1 MHLRKT
7 LLAGLLLMAG
17 TASAQLQYPMFSDSN
32 LRTNLLEVDGIMDYQ
47 ATSIRRE
54 LSGKLV
60 WGGFIDSDIKDRSL
74 AKHGDVNR
82 IGGNLNS
89 EIRYTHGSGRLFKW
103 DSLTWMVKGGYT
115 AVGNLNYATDAFGLV
130 FYGNADY
137 LGGTADFSNTRLD
150 FARFQKVGFGIVGK
164 KYGSSLTL
172 NLVNV
177 QDYVDG
183 NVRKGELT
191 QNEDGSQVDL
201 LLEGDFRTTTGSKF
215 SKGAGIS
222 LDLDYRILVPWGKTK
237 TTFQIMAQNVGF
249 AYMFEGLD
257 TYSVDSSYTY
267 SGFDFATLT
276 SDSDPFGDD
285 FSILDSLNIEHSMK
299 KRVVALPG
307 YLQVARLVNPLSEK
321 KVQSFFGLRLYPT
334 FSSIPQLF
342 AGAYWKAAGI
352 FHVSGAL
359 TYGGFGNLRGGLFAS
374 LNFDRVHWMIG
385 TEDVLGSVSAA
396 GFGGS
401 VVTRLLWKLN

>member
-1 MHLRKT
+1 MQLKQI
-7 LLAGLLLMAG
+7 LLAGLLLIAG
-17 TASAQLQYPMFSDSN
+17 NASAQLLYPMFSDSN
-32 LRTNLLEVDGIMDYQ
+32 LRTNLLEVDGIADYQ
-47 ATSIRRE
+47 ATSIKRE

-60 WGGFIDSDIKDRSL
+60 WGGYIDNDVKDRSL
-74 AKHGDVNR
+74 KKHGDVNR

-89 EIRYTHGSGRLFKW
+89 EVRYIHGGGHLFKW

-115 AVGNLNYATDAFGLV
+115 AVGNLNYATDAFELI
-130 FYGNADY
+130 FYGNGNY
-137 LGGTADFSNTRLD
+137 IGGTADFSNTRLD
-150 FARFQKVGFGIVGK
+150 FARFQKIGFGVVGK

-172 NLVNV
+172 NFVNV
-177 QDYVDG
+177 QDYADG
-183 NVRKGELT
+183 YVRKGELT
-191 QNEDGSQVDL
+191 QNDDGSQVDL
-201 LLEGDFRTTTGSKF
+201 LLEGDFRTTTGSQF
-215 SKGAGIS
+215 SKGMGVS

-237 TTFQIMAQNVGF
+237 TTFQVMAQNVGF
-249 AYMFEGLD
+249 AYMFAGLD
-257 TYSVDSSYTY
+257 MYSVDSSYSY
-267 SGFDFATLT
+267 SGFDFDMLT
-276 SDSDPFGDD
+276 DGSDPFGDD
-285 FSILDSLNIEHSMK
+285 FSVLDSLGIDHSMK

-307 YLQVARLVNPLSEK
+307 YLQVAKLVDPLSEK

-334 FSSIPQLF
+334 FSSIPQVF

-385 TEDVLGSVSAA
+385 TEDVFGSVSSA
-396 GFGGS
+396 GFGSS